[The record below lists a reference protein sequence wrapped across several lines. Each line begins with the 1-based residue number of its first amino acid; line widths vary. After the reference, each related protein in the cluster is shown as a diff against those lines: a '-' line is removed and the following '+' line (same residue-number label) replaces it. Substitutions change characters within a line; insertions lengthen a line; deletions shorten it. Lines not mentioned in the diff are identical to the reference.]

1 MTTDAD
7 LLRRAHDDPAA
18 FRRLYER
25 HAAAV
30 HAYHL
35 RRTGD
40 PDAAQDL
47 TAETFA
53 QAWIARR
60 RFRDRAG
67 GSAAPW
73 LFGIARN
80 VLLASVRRRRLE
92 LAACARLGLMEELD
106 RTPSTAV
113 PHDGWLDGLDDA
125 LDAAVADLPPDQREA
140 IRLRVEEDLTY
151 DDAARRVDATPQV
164 VRARV
169 SRGLRTLRTRLDA
182 TGGDR

>member
-1 MTTDAD
+1 MTTDAE

-25 HAAAV
+25 HAGAV

-35 RRTGD
+35 RRTGV
-40 PDAAQDL
+40 PDAAEDL

-53 QAWIARR
+53 QAWTARR

-73 LFGIARN
+73 LFGIARH
-80 VLLASVRRRRLE
+80 VLLAAVRRRRLE
-92 LAACARLGLMEELD
+92 LAACARLGVLDELD
-106 RTPSTAV
+106 RTPSAAV

-125 LDAAVADLPPDQREA
+125 LDAAMDGLPADQREA
-140 IRLRVEEDLTY
+140 IRLRVEEDLSY
-151 DDAARRVDATPQV
+151 DDAARRLDATPQV

>member
-1 MTTDAD
+1 MPLTTDAE

-35 RRTGD
+35 RRTGS

-53 QAWIARR
+53 QAWTARR
-60 RFRDRAG
+60 RFSDRAG

-73 LFGIARN
+73 LFGALIGTGERIAVFSGYALGTALMLIAALVAWRWG
-80 VLLASVRRRRLE
+80 VDAERVSLE
-92 LAACARLGLMEELD
+92 GVAAPLSQRA
-106 RTPSTAV
+106 
-113 PHDGWLDGLDDA
+113 
-125 LDAAVADLPPDQREA
+125 DAA
-140 IRLRVEEDLTY
+140 
-151 DDAARRVDATPQV
+151 
-164 VRARV
+164 
-169 SRGLRTLRTRLDA
+169 
-182 TGGDR
+182 